1 MPKSVKWLYRVKK
14 GTGCP
19 EENKGEIKMDLEIE
33 AYNEKKREN
42 LLIRIEEGLEDVIYI
57 REYYKDDE
65 YESLVEDSVE
75 DTLVEKYGLEDTD
88 ILKLVSRLSDVVFA
102 KYPTG

>member
-1 MPKSVKWLYRVKK
+1 MS
-14 GTGCP
+14 
-19 EENKGEIKMDLEIE
+19 MDLDIE
-33 AYNEKKREN
+33 KYNEKKREN
-42 LLIRIEEGLEDVIYI
+42 LLKRIREGLENSMSI

-75 DTLVEKYGLEDTD
+75 DALIERFGLEDTD